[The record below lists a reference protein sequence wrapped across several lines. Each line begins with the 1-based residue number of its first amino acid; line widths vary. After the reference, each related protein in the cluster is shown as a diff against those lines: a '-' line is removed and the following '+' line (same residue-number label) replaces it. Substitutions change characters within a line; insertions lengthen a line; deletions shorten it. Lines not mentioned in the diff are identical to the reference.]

1 MDIKSLSAFILDMD
15 GVLYRGGERLDG
27 AREFLTFLRDRQY
40 KFILLTNNA
49 TRTPEQVA
57 ERLQQ
62 LGMPVPSERILTS
75 SVATAQYLQ
84 KANPSGARLFVI
96 GEEGLRRPLAD
107 LGFTLSD
114 DGPADYVVLGMDRM
128 VTYDKLKRAT
138 LLIRAGAKFVATNP
152 DLTFP
157 TREGL
162 VPGAGA
168 LAAALTA
175 ATGVTPVVIG
185 KPEPAALQMALERMD
200 ADPHTT
206 AALGDR
212 LDTDIE
218 GGYRAGLP
226 TILVL
231 TGVAT
236 RQDMANYHVQ
246 PTWVFTNL
254 RALID
259 ALSQGH

>member
-1 MDIKSLSAFILDMD
+1 
-15 GVLYRGGERLDG
+15 
-27 AREFLTFLRDRQY
+27 
-40 KFILLTNNA
+40 
-49 TRTPEQVA
+49 
-57 ERLQQ
+57 
-62 LGMPVPSERILTS
+62 
-75 SVATAQYLQ
+75 
-84 KANPSGARLFVI
+84 
-96 GEEGLRRPLAD
+96 
-107 LGFTLSD
+107 
-114 DGPADYVVLGMDRM
+114 
-128 VTYDKLKRAT
+128 
-138 LLIRAGAKFVATNP
+138 
-152 DLTFP
+152 
-157 TREGL
+157 
-162 VPGAGA
+162 
-168 LAAALTA
+168 
-175 ATGVTPVVIG
+175 
-185 KPEPAALQMALERMD
+185 MALERMD